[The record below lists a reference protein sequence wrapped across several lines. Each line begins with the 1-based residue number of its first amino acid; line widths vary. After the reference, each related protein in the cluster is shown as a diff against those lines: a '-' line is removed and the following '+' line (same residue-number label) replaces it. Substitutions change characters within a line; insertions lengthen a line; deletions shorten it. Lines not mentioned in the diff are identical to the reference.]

1 MKLFAGFGKRHVY
14 LALGFC
20 LVVQLAHSTYAL
32 LGKEELHLVPM
43 VAWTVLFFFLAL
55 IGLACAV
62 AVDNLLGESARTAT
76 RLVLA
81 MIAAAATTTLAVE
94 ILLYLLPQAVVLAI
108 EGMEKFPFANEFH
121 RIAFRFSVSAGWS
134 LMLVALYTA
143 LQANRRATAR
153 LHAMQLAAIAAERNV
168 IEGDLRATQ
177 GRVDPELLFDS
188 LLEVDHAYERDVQA
202 GQEALD
208 ALIRFLRAALPG
220 DAAATATV
228 AGEQELA
235 EAYLALV
242 AHRPEP
248 GPRVDISVAPE
259 ARTLPMPAMLLL
271 PLVRWALDGRSATQL
286 EIRAQRGDAGL
297 EVSVRSNSRGSAAS
311 TEPNI
316 AGVRERLAR
325 LFAGGASLDVS
336 VGPDARHARLL
347 IPAS

>member
-1 MKLFAGFGKRHVY
+1 VKLFAGFGRRHV
-14 LALGFC
+14 LIALGFSF
-20 LVVQLAHSTYAL
+20 VVELAHLSYAW
-32 LGKEELHLVPM
+32 LGKEELR
-43 VAWTVLFFFLAL
+43 AGIIAIWTVLYFVNAL

-62 AVDNLLGESARTAT
+62 AADNLLGDAAGTAK
-76 RLVLA
+76 RFILSML
-81 MIAAAATTTLAVE
+81 AAAIVTTVWGETV
-94 ILLYLLPQAVVLAI
+94 LYLWPWI
-108 EGMEKFPFANEFH
+108 EKEHMVFLGTLH
-121 RIAFRFSVSAGWS
+121 RIAFRFSMASGWA
-134 LMLVALYTA
+134 MLLIGLYTM
-143 LQANRRATAR
+143 LQASRRATER
-153 LHAMQLAAIAAERNV
+153 LHQTQLAALAAERSV
-168 IEGDLRATQ
+168 LEGDLRAMQ

-188 LLEVDHAYERDVQA
+188 LLEVDRCYARDAEA

-242 AHRPEP
+242 AQRADASPQ
-248 GPRVDISVAPE
+248 VDISVAPE

-271 PLVRWALDGRSATQL
+271 PLVRWALDGRSATLLQ
-286 EIRAQRGDAGL
+286 IRAQRRDAAL
-297 EVSVRSNSRGSAAS
+297 EVSVRSNSVGSAAS

-325 LFAGGASLDVS
+325 LFAGHASLDVTIS
-336 VGPDARHARLL
+336 ADARHVRLQ

>member
-1 MKLFAGFGKRHVY
+1 MNLFAGFGKRHIY

-20 LVVQLAHSTYAL
+20 LVVQIAHTTYAL
-32 LGKEELHLVPM
+32 IGHEEVKPVGTL
-43 VAWTVLFFFLAL
+43 AWTVLFFVLSLF
-55 IGLACAV
+55 GLACAV
-62 AVDNLLGESARTAT
+62 AIDNLLGESARTET

-81 MIAAAATTTLAVE
+81 LIAAAIVSTLAVE
-94 ILLYLLPQAVVLAI
+94 VLLYVLPPAVVEAI
-108 EGMEKFPFANEFH
+108 EAKEKMPFLNDLH
-121 RIAFRFSVSAGWS
+121 RILFRFSVSAGWS
-134 LMLVALYTA
+134 LLLVALYTM
-143 LQANRRATAR
+143 LQASRRATER
-153 LHAMQLAAIAAERNV
+153 LHQMQLAALAAERRV
-168 IEGDLRATQ
+168 LEGDLRAMQ

-188 LLEVDHAYERDVQA
+188 LLEVDRAYERDVQS

-242 AHRPEP
+242 AHRTEP
-248 GPRVDISVAPE
+248 GPQVDISVTPD

-271 PLVRWALDGRSATQL
+271 PLVRWALDSATQL
-286 EIRAQRGDAGL
+286 EIRAQRRETGL

-311 TEPNI
+311 AEPNI

-325 LFAGGASLDVS
+325 LFAGAASLDVS
-336 VGPDARHARLL
+336 VSADARHARLL

>member
-1 MKLFAGFGKRHVY
+1 VFSGFGRRHVY

-20 LVVQLAHSTYAL
+20 LVVQLAHSTYAF
-32 LGKEELHLVPM
+32 LGKEQLQALPM
-43 VAWTVLFFFLAL
+43 LAWTVMFFFLAL
-55 IGLACAV
+55 LGLACAV
-62 AVDNLLGESARTAT
+62 AVDNLLGPAARTGT

-81 MIAAAATTTLAVE
+81 MIAAAIIGTLAVE
-94 ILLYLLPQAVVLAI
+94 LLLYALPEAAVLAI
-108 EGMEKFPFANEFH
+108 DGKEKAPFVNDFH
-121 RIAFRFSVSAGWS
+121 RIVFRFSVAAGWS
-134 LMLVALYTA
+134 LLLVALYTM
-143 LQANRRATAR
+143 LQASRRASER
-153 LHAMQLAAIAAERNV
+153 LHQTQLAALAAERGV
-168 IEGDLRATQ
+168 LEGDLRAMQ

-188 LLEVDHAYERDVQA
+188 LLEVDRAYERDVQA
-202 GQEALD
+202 GQETLD

-220 DAAATATV
+220 DASATATV

-242 AHRPEP
+242 AHRTEP
-248 GPRVDISVAPE
+248 GPQVDISVTPE
-259 ARTLPMPAMLLL
+259 ARALPMPAMLLL
-271 PLVRWALDGRSATQL
+271 PLVRWAIDSATRV
-286 EIRAQRGDAGL
+286 EIRAQRGESGL

-311 TEPNI
+311 AEPSI

>member
-1 MKLFAGFGKRHVY
+1 MKLFAGFGRRHV
-14 LALGFC
+14 LIALGFSF
-20 LVVQLAHSTYAL
+20 VVELAHLSYAW
-32 LGKEELHLVPM
+32 LGKEELR
-43 VAWTVLFFFLAL
+43 AGIIAIWTVLYFLNAL

-62 AVDNLLGESARTAT
+62 ASDNLLGDAAGTAKRVIL
-76 RLVLA
+76 RLL
-81 MIAAAATTTLAVE
+81 AAAIVATVWGETV
-94 ILLYLLPQAVVLAI
+94 LYLWPWI
-108 EGMEKFPFANEFH
+108 EAKEHMVFLSALH
-121 RIAFRFSVSAGWS
+121 RIAFRFSVASGWA
-134 LMLVALYTA
+134 MLLIGLYTM
-143 LQANRRATAR
+143 LQASRRATER
-153 LHAMQLAAIAAERNV
+153 LHRTQLAALAAERNLV
-168 IEGDLRATQ
+168 EADLRAMQ

-188 LLEVDHAYERDVQA
+188 LLEVDRTYERDVQA
-202 GQEALD
+202 GQETLD

-242 AHRPEP
+242 AHRAESSPQ
-248 GPRVDISVAPE
+248 VDISVTPD

-271 PLVRWALDGRSATQL
+271 PLVRRALEGRSATQL

-297 EVSVRSNSRGSAAS
+297 EVSVRSNSRGGAPS

-325 LFAGGASLDVS
+325 LFAGSASLDVS
-336 VGPDARHARLL
+336 VGPDARQARLL

>member
-1 MKLFAGFGKRHVY
+1 VKLFAGFGRRHV
-14 LALGFC
+14 LIALGFSF
-20 LVVQLAHSTYAL
+20 VVELAHLSYAW
-32 LGKEELHLVPM
+32 LGKEELR
-43 VAWTVLFFFLAL
+43 AGIIAIWTVLYFLNAL

-62 AVDNLLGESARTAT
+62 ASDNLLGDDAGTAK
-76 RLVLA
+76 RLILP
-81 MIAAAATTTLAVE
+81 MLAAAVVATVLGETV
-94 ILLYLLPQAVVLAI
+94 LYLWPWI
-108 EGMEKFPFANEFH
+108 EKEHMVFLGTLH
-121 RIAFRFSVSAGWS
+121 RIAFRFSMASGWA
-134 LMLVALYTA
+134 MLLIGLYTM
-143 LQANRRATAR
+143 LQASRRATER
-153 LHAMQLAAIAAERNV
+153 LHQTQLAALAAERSV
-168 IEGDLRATQ
+168 LEGDLRAMQ

-188 LLEVDHAYERDVQA
+188 LLEVDRCYARDAEA

-242 AHRPEP
+242 AQRADASPQ
-248 GPRVDISVAPE
+248 VDISVAPE

-271 PLVRWALDGRSATQL
+271 PLVRWALDGRSATLLQ
-286 EIRAQRGDAGL
+286 IRAQRRDAAL
-297 EVSVRSNSRGSAAS
+297 EVSVRSNSVGSAAS

-325 LFAGGASLDVS
+325 LFAGHASLDVTIS
-336 VGPDARHARLL
+336 ADARHVRLQ

>member
-1 MKLFAGFGKRHVY
+1 MKLFAGFGNRHVY

-20 LVVQLAHSTYAL
+20 IVVQVAHSTYAL
-32 LGKEELHLVPM
+32 LGKEDLRPGSLL
-43 VAWTVLFFFLAL
+43 AWTVLFFFLAL

-76 RLVLA
+76 RVALA
-81 MIAAAATTTLAVE
+81 MLVAALATTATVELLLLVVPQSLAQ
-94 ILLYLLPQAVVLAI
+94 LI
-108 EGMEKFPFANEFH
+108 EEKEKAPFLNDFH
-121 RIAFRFSVSAGWS
+121 RILFRFSVSAGWA
-134 LMLVALYTA
+134 LLLVALYTMI
-143 LQANRRATAR
+143 QASRRASDR
-153 LHAMQLAAIAAERNV
+153 LHQMQLAALAAERGML
-168 IEGDLRATQ
+168 EADLRATQ

-188 LLEVDHAYERDVQA
+188 LLEVDRAYERSVEA

-208 ALIRFLRAALPG
+208 ALIRFLRAALPS

-242 AHRPEP
+242 AHRTEP
-248 GPRVDISVAPE
+248 GPHVDISVTPE

-271 PLVRWALDGRSATQL
+271 PLVRWALDSATQL
-286 EIRAQRGDAGL
+286 EIHAQRRDADL
-297 EVSVRSNSRGSAAS
+297 EVSVRSNSSASAS
-311 TEPNI
+311 SAEPNI

-325 LFAGGASLDVS
+325 LFAGAASLDVS
-336 VGPDARHARLL
+336 VSADARHARLL

>member
-1 MKLFAGFGKRHVY
+1 MKLFAGFGRRHV
-14 LALGFC
+14 LIALGFSFV
-20 LVVQLAHSTYAL
+20 LELAHLSYAW
-32 LGKEELHLVPM
+32 LGKEELRLGV
-43 VAWTVLFFFLAL
+43 VAIWTVLYFLNAL
-55 IGLACAV
+55 IGLGCAV
-62 AVDNLLGESARTAT
+62 AADNLLGEAAGTAK
-76 RLVLA
+76 RLILP
-81 MIAAAATTTLAVE
+81 MLAAAIVTTVWGETV
-94 ILLYLLPQAVVLAI
+94 LYLWPWI
-108 EGMEKFPFANEFH
+108 EAKEHMVFLSTLH
-121 RIAFRFSVSAGWS
+121 RIAFRFSVASGWA
-134 LMLVALYTA
+134 MLLIGLYTM
-143 LQANRRATAR
+143 LQASRRATER
-153 LHAMQLAAIAAERNV
+153 LHQTQLAALAAERHV
-168 IEGDLRATQ
+168 LEGDLRAMQ

-188 LLEVDHAYERDVQA
+188 LLEVDRCYARDAEA

-242 AHRPEP
+242 AQRAEASPQ
-248 GPRVDISVAPE
+248 VDISVTPE

-271 PLVRWALDGRSATQL
+271 PLVRWALDSATQV
-286 EIRAQRGDAGL
+286 EIRAQRREAGL
-297 EVSVRSNSRGSAAS
+297 EVSVRSNSRGSAAAA
-311 TEPNI
+311 EPNI

>member
-1 MKLFAGFGKRHVY
+1 MSLFAGFGKRHVY
-14 LALGFC
+14 FALGFC

-32 LGKEELHLVPM
+32 IGKEELRLVPM
-43 VAWTVLFFFLAL
+43 VAWAVLFFFLAI

-81 MIAAAATTTLAVE
+81 MVAAAAATTLAAE
-94 ILLYLLPQAVVLAI
+94 LLLWLMPQAAVIAI
-108 EGMEKFPFANEFH
+108 EGHEKAPFVNDFH
-121 RIAFRFSVSAGWS
+121 RILFRFSVSAGWS
-134 LMLVALYTA
+134 LMLVALYTT
-143 LQANRRATAR
+143 LQASRRARER
-153 LHAMQLAAIAAERNV
+153 LHTVQLSAIAAERRV

-188 LLEVDHAYERDVQA
+188 LLEVDRAYERDVQA

-220 DAAATATV
+220 DAAANATV
-228 AGEQELA
+228 ADEQELT

-242 AHRPEP
+242 AHRTEP
-248 GPRVDISVAPE
+248 SPQVDISVAPE

-271 PLVRWALDGRSATQL
+271 PLVRWALDSATQV
-286 EIRAQRGDAGL
+286 EIRAQRREAGL
-297 EVSVRSNSRGSAAS
+297 EVSVRSNSRGSAAAA
-311 TEPNI
+311 EPNI

-336 VGPDARHARLL
+336 VSADARQARLL